1 MSRGR
6 TYHSQGGPYLGG
18 CRFSVNGNHS
28 TVSSTENFSHYNSD
42 GNWLRKDNSFHDYS
56 RQLKEYN
63 YPPHYVNP
71 DTAPSLKRRKFSSST
86 WENSGEDYRP
96 KAYNNGISTHDINF
110 VLPAPSR
117 PDANAYTS
125 TAGKRDRSE
134 FEVDEVIFL
143 SRDDIERCSPSR
155 KDGIDV
161 LHETYLRYSY
171 CAFLQ
176 NLGSRLDLPQ
186 TTVGTAMVLCHRFFV
201 RRSHAC
207 HDRYLIATATLFLA
221 AKSEETPRPLN
232 DGWFELYQ
240 ERVIEAE
247 QLILTTLDFELN
259 VQHPYVPLTSILDKL
274 GLSKSVLVNL
284 ALHLISEGLRSSL
297 WLQFKPHQ
305 IAAGAAYLAAKYLN
319 MDLASC
325 PNIWMEFQ
333 TPPFIL
339 EGIMLSNQFQNG
351 IETAKLAWARLPST
365 EDGEGDEVVGVSGN
379 NDGGRVESLDYE
391 VVENHAYR
399 EEQALRGKLYV
410 GYYVGVKW
418 FFALLIGVGT
428 GLAAVFINISVENFA
443 GWKFSLTFSVIQKS
457 YVAGFLLYILIN
469 LVLVF
474 SSAFIITNFAPA
486 AAGSGIP
493 EIKGYLNGVDT
504 HGILLFRTLIGKIF
518 GSIGSVGGGLALGKE
533 GPLVHTGACI
543 ASLLGQGG
551 STKYHLNSRWLQFFN
566 SDRDRRDLVTCGCAA
581 GVAAAFRAPVG
592 GVLFALEEVTS
603 WWRSQLMWRVFF
615 TSAIVAVV
623 VRTAMGWCKSGK
635 CGHFGSGGF
644 IIWDIS
650 GGQEDYSF
658 EELLPMAVIGVIGGL
673 LGALFNQLTRY
684 ITYWRR
690 NYLHKKGNRFKIIEV
705 CLISVITSVIS
716 FGLPLFRKCSPCPE
730 ADPNFPIECPRPPG
744 MYGNYVNFYCGKD
757 KEYNDLATIFFNT
770 QDDAIRN
777 LFSAKTIHEYS
788 AQSLLT
794 FLVSCI
800 LILLPA
806 SSVMFYTLAVVT
818 FGTAV
823 PAGQFVPG
831 IMIGSTYG
839 RLVGMFVVSFY
850 KKLNIEEGTYALL
863 GAASFLGGS
872 MRMTVSLCV
881 IMVEITNNLK
891 LLPLIML
898 VLLISKAVGDAFNEG
913 LYEEQARLRG
923 IPLLESRPKYEMRK
937 MQAKEACG
945 NQKVV
950 YFPRVIKVADV
961 VSSLKSN
968 NHNGFPVIDHTRSG
982 ETLVIGLVL
991 RSHLLVLLQ
1000 SKVDFQH
1007 SPLPC
1012 DTGGGSLPIRHN
1024 FSEFVKPAS
1033 SKGISIHDIHLG
1045 PDDLEMYIDLAP
1057 FVNRSPY
1064 IVPEDMSLTKGLYVP
1079 SEEMIPFAQVYNL
1092 FRQLGLRHIFV
1103 VPRASRVIGMIT
1115 RKDLLIEETEDPA
1128 TVELQSTSVRDRLH
1142 NRRHGTRNG
1151 EVETPLLNGLLAQ

>member
-1 MSRGR
+1 M
-6 TYHSQGGPYLGG
+6 L
-18 CRFSVNGNHS
+18 NG
-28 TVSSTENFSHYNSD
+28 
-42 GNWLRKDNSFHDYS
+42 
-56 RQLKEYN
+56 
-63 YPPHYVNP
+63 
-71 DTAPSLKRRKFSSST
+71 
-86 WENSGEDYRP
+86 
-96 KAYNNGISTHDINF
+96 
-110 VLPAPSR
+110 
-117 PDANAYTS
+117 
-125 TAGKRDRSE
+125 
-134 FEVDEVIFL
+134 
-143 SRDDIERCSPSR
+143 
-155 KDGIDV
+155 
-161 LHETYLRYSY
+161 
-171 CAFLQ
+171 
-176 NLGSRLDLPQ
+176 
-186 TTVGTAMVLCHRFFV
+186 M
-201 RRSHAC
+201 
-207 HDRYLIATATLFLA
+207 
-221 AKSEETPRPLN
+221 
-232 DGWFELYQ
+232 
-240 ERVIEAE
+240 
-247 QLILTTLDFELN
+247 
-259 VQHPYVPLTSILDKL
+259 
-274 GLSKSVLVNL
+274 
-284 ALHLISEGLRSSL
+284 
-297 WLQFKPHQ
+297 
-305 IAAGAAYLAAKYLN
+305 
-319 MDLASC
+319 
-325 PNIWMEFQ
+325 
-333 TPPFIL
+333 
-339 EGIMLSNQFQNG
+339 
-351 IETAKLAWARLPST
+351 ETAKLAWSRLPNS
-365 EDGEGDEVVGVSGN
+365 EDGEEDEVGVSKKI
-379 NDGGRVESLDYE
+379 DGSSVESLDYE
-391 VVENHAYR
+391 VIENHAYR
-399 EEQALRGKLYV
+399 EEQAQRGKLYV
-410 GYYVGVKW
+410 GYYVVVKW
-418 FFALLIGVGT
+418 FFALLIGIGT

-443 GWKFSLTFSVIQKS
+443 GWKYSLTFAIIQKS
-457 YVAGFLLYILIN
+457 YIAGFVVYVLIN

-474 SSAFIITNFAPA
+474 SSVFIITQFAPA

-551 STKYHLNSRWLQFFN
+551 STKYHLSSRWLQFFN

-623 VRTAMGWCKSGK
+623 VRTAMRWCKSGK

-673 LGALFNQLTRY
+673 LGALFNQLTLY

-690 NYLHKKGNRFKIIEV
+690 NYLHKKGNRVKIIEV
-705 CLISVITSVIS
+705 CLISLITSVIS
-716 FGLPLFRKCSPCPE
+716 FGLPLFRECTPCPE
-730 ADPNFPIECPRPPG
+730 SDPSSGIECPRPPG
-744 MYGNYVNFYCGKD
+744 MYGNYVNFFCGKD
-757 KEYNDLATIFFNT
+757 NEYNDLATIFFNT

-788 AQSLLT
+788 AQGLLT
-794 FLVSCI
+794 FL
-800 LILLPA
+800 
-806 SSVMFYTLAVVT
+806 VMFYTLAVVT

-937 MQAKEACG
+937 MTAKGVCG

-950 YFPRVIKVADV
+950 YLPRVVKVADIV
-961 VSSLKSN
+961 FILKSN
-968 NHNGFPVIDHTRSG
+968 NHNGFPVIDHARSG
-982 ETLVIGLVL
+982 ETLVTGLML

-1007 SPLPC
+1007 SPLPN
-1012 DTGGGSLPIRHN
+1012 DSRGGSLPIRHN
-1024 FSEFVKPAS
+1024 FSEFVKPVS
-1033 SKGISIHDIHLG
+1033 SKGISIHDINLT

-1057 FVNRSPY
+1057 FVNPSPY
-1064 IVPEDMSLTKGLYVP
+1064 IVSEDMSLTK
-1079 SEEMIPFAQVYNL
+1079 VYNL

-1103 VPRASRVIGMIT
+1103 VPRVSRVIGMIT
-1115 RKDLLIEETEDPA
+1115 RKDLLIEDNEDSA
-1128 TVELQSTSVRDRLH
+1128 TVELQSTSVREQQRSKLLVL
-1142 NRRHGTRNG
+1142 RNADA
-1151 EVETPLLNGLLAQ
+1151 EIPLLNGLLAQDHSSS

>member
-1 MSRGR
+1 
-6 TYHSQGGPYLGG
+6 
-18 CRFSVNGNHS
+18 
-28 TVSSTENFSHYNSD
+28 
-42 GNWLRKDNSFHDYS
+42 
-56 RQLKEYN
+56 
-63 YPPHYVNP
+63 
-71 DTAPSLKRRKFSSST
+71 
-86 WENSGEDYRP
+86 
-96 KAYNNGISTHDINF
+96 
-110 VLPAPSR
+110 
-117 PDANAYTS
+117 
-125 TAGKRDRSE
+125 
-134 FEVDEVIFL
+134 
-143 SRDDIERCSPSR
+143 
-155 KDGIDV
+155 
-161 LHETYLRYSY
+161 
-171 CAFLQ
+171 
-176 NLGSRLDLPQ
+176 
-186 TTVGTAMVLCHRFFV
+186 
-201 RRSHAC
+201 
-207 HDRYLIATATLFLA
+207 
-221 AKSEETPRPLN
+221 
-232 DGWFELYQ
+232 
-240 ERVIEAE
+240 
-247 QLILTTLDFELN
+247 
-259 VQHPYVPLTSILDKL
+259 
-274 GLSKSVLVNL
+274 
-284 ALHLISEGLRSSL
+284 
-297 WLQFKPHQ
+297 
-305 IAAGAAYLAAKYLN
+305 
-319 MDLASC
+319 
-325 PNIWMEFQ
+325 
-333 TPPFIL
+333 
-339 EGIMLSNQFQNG
+339 MLSNHFQNG
-351 IETAKLAWARLPST
+351 IETAKLVWSRLPNA
-365 EDGEGDEVVGVSGN
+365 EDGDADEVGVSKKI
-379 NDGGRVESLDYE
+379 DGSSVESLDYE

-399 EEQALRGKLYV
+399 EEQAQRGKLYV
-410 GYYVGVKW
+410 GYYVVVKW
-418 FFALLIGVGT
+418 FFALLIGIGT
-428 GLAAVFINISVENFA
+428 GLAAIFINISVENFA
-443 GWKFSLTFSVIQKS
+443 GWKYSLTFSIIQKS
-457 YVAGFLLYILIN
+457 YIAGFVVYMLIN

-474 SSAFIITNFAPA
+474 SSTYIITQFAPA

-533 GPLVHTGACI
+533 GPLVHIGACI

-551 STKYHLNSRWLQFFN
+551 STKYHLSSRWLQVFN

-644 IIWDIS
+644 IIWDVS

-673 LGALFNQLTRY
+673 LGALFNQLTIY

-690 NYLHKKGNRFKIIEV
+690 NYLHKKGNRVKIIEV
-705 CLISVITSVIS
+705 CLISLVTSIIS
-716 FGLPLFRKCSPCPE
+716 FGLPLFRSCSPCPE
-730 ADPNFPIECPRPPG
+730 SDPDSGIECPRPPG
-744 MYGNYVNFYCGKD
+744 TYGNYVNFYCGKD

-794 FLVSCI
+794 FL
-800 LILLPA
+800 
-806 SSVMFYTLAVVT
+806 VMFYTLAVVT

-881 IMVEITNNLK
+881 IMVEITNNLT

-923 IPLLESRPKYEMRK
+923 IPLLESRPKNEMRK
-937 MQAKEACG
+937 MKAKEAFG

-950 YFPRVIKVADV
+950 YFPRVVKVADV
-961 VSSLKSN
+961 VSILKSN
-968 NHNGFPVIDHTRSG
+968 NHNGFPVIDSKSG
-982 ETLVIGLVL
+982 ETLVIGLML

-1007 SPLPC
+1007 SPLPS
-1012 DTGGGSLPIRHN
+1012 DSRGGSLPIRHN

-1033 SKGISIHDIHLG
+1033 SKGLSIHDIHLG

-1064 IVPEDMSLTKGLYVP
+1064 IVPEDMSLTK
-1079 SEEMIPFAQVYNL
+1079 VYNL

-1115 RKDLLIEETEDPA
+1115 RKDLLIEDNEDPA
-1128 TVELQSTSVRDRLH
+1128 TVELQSTSVRDQQH
-1142 NRRHGTRNG
+1142 NKRPVLRHADADL
-1151 EVETPLLNGLLAQ
+1151 PLLNGLLLQDRSSR